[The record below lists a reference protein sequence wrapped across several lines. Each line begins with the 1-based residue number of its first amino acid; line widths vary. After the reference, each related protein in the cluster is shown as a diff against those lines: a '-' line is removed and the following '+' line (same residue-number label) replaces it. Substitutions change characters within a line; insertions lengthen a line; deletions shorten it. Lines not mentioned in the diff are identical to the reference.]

1 MYDFEIFEIVS
12 CTVDDVSKCDLRIFV
27 EIWGICRVHLQE
39 IDFKQVMYSVTST
52 FNPGIFLT
60 DAALLSFMPSL
71 KSFLTCFSVINS
83 QWTYS
88 LDYSYIQ

>member
-39 IDFKQVMYSVTST
+39 IDFKQVMHSRLYFQPWDLSHWRST
-52 FNPGIFLT
+52 LVFYAVFEKLFNMLFCHKFTMDL
-60 DAALLSFMPSL
+60 
-71 KSFLTCFSVINS
+71 
-83 QWTYS
+83 
-88 LDYSYIQ
+88 